1 MRTLCA
7 WRWLSI
13 FFFFLSFFS
22 CVLVRLFDYFF
33 SCFAC
38 AIFLFVFIVGVIT
51 RRRREC
57 VSTNRFSKF
66 NELQL
71 ASINLWIIENTH
83 FELLKQTQC
92 MVLDMR
98 LSHLARNTNSIRTKS
113 SGQSIANQTARNCSI
128 DGVWIRQ
135 QKSSDVCHAQS
146 YYHFLFV
153 LSKRSGLDQVDRAH
167 YHFFAT
173 HFRAAHLN

>member
-38 AIFLFVFIVGVIT
+38 AIFLFVFIVGIIT

-98 LSHLARNTNSIRTKS
+98 LSHLARNTN
-113 SGQSIANQTARNCSI
+113 ARNHPDSLSLIKRLEIARLTVCGSDNKNRLMSVMHNRI
-128 DGVWIRQ
+128 TIFCLSCQNDLALIR
-135 QKSSDVCHAQS
+135 STELITIS
-146 YYHFLFV
+146 LP
-153 LSKRSGLDQVDRAH
+153 RT
-167 YHFFAT
+167 FA
-173 HFRAAHLN
+173 LLI